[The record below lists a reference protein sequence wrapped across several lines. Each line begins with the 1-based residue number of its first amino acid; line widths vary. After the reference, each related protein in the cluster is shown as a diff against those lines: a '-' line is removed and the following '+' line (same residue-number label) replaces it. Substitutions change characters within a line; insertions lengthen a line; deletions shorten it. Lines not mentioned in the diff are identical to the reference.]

1 MNENSNGTN
10 FLQNFYYFLK
20 NKYKYYG
27 KKMVRMKSHFY
38 GIFET
43 IFEKKEATLFFEVE
57 LKNS

>member
-1 MNENSNGTN
+1 M
-10 FLQNFYYFLK
+10 
-20 NKYKYYG
+20 G

-38 GIFET
+38 GLFET